1 MQPTSLSRIIQDTH
15 ALPSI
20 PGVASRLLERLQDPE
35 THAAEISTLIEM
47 DPALSLKVLQLANSA
62 MFAPASPVHSIER
75 AIMLLGFNTV
85 RFLIT
90 GVAVLQV
97 AQKMPENEI
106 INPENFWRSAFRGAV
121 AAKYFAEQ
129 SNYPESNEAYLA
141 GLIREIGQIAL
152 IQCAYET
159 YLSVVKAAHDA
170 QVPVVH
176 KEKEILGFTH
186 ADVGALLAVKWNLD
200 EGLAGVI
207 AAYPFPSE
215 HPDLTNLHLTAVLHL
230 ADRFAALATPTT
242 AHFEDVLAKLDPL
255 VIEYWSQ
262 AQAHDLSPESLEVDW
277 QALKSLLDQGNP
289 FI

>member
-1 MQPTSLSRIIQDTH
+1 MPSASLSRIIQDTH

-106 INPENFWRSAFRGAV
+106 INPESFWRSAFRGAV

-129 SNYPESNEAYLA
+129 CDYAESNEAYLA
-141 GLIREIGQIAL
+141 GLIREIGRIAL

-159 YLSVVKAAHDA
+159 YLAVVQAAREA
-170 QVPVVH
+170 NVPVVN
-176 KEKEILGFTH
+176 KEKELLGFTH

-207 AAYPFPSE
+207 AAYPFPCDY
-215 HPDLTNLHLTAVLHL
+215 PDLNNLPLTTILHL
-230 ADRFAALATPTT
+230 ADRFASLDNPGPELFPQLFA
-242 AHFEDVLAKLDPL
+242 ELDPL
-255 VIEYWSQ
+255 VAQHWAQ
-262 AQAHDLSPESLEVDW
+262 AQDLSPEILEAHW
-277 QALKSLLDQGNP
+277 QTLKPLLEQGNL

>member
-1 MQPTSLSRIIQDTH
+1 MSPTSLSRIIQDTH

-20 PGVASRLLERLQDPE
+20 PGVASRLLERLQDPD

-97 AQKMPENEI
+97 AQKMPDNEI
-106 INPENFWRSAFRGAV
+106 INPESFWRSAFRGAV
-121 AAKYFAEQ
+121 AAKYLAEA
-129 SNYPESNEAYLA
+129 SNYPEGNEAYLA
-141 GLIREIGQIAL
+141 GLIREIGRIAL
-152 IQCAYET
+152 IQCAYDT
-159 YLSVVKAAHDA
+159 YLAVVKAAQEAH
-170 QVPVVH
+170 VPVVI

-200 EGLAGVI
+200 EGIAGVI
-207 AAYPFPSE
+207 AAYPFPAETS
-215 HPDLTNLHLTAVLHL
+215 DLHNPHLATVLHL
-230 ADRFAALATPTT
+230 ADHLADLDSPSHDDFVKLLSELDALAIQVWSEQQGQNLSGEMLE
-242 AHFEDVLAKLDPL
+242 AYWQNLKPL
-255 VIEYWSQ
+255 
-262 AQAHDLSPESLEVDW
+262 LE
-277 QALKSLLDQGNP
+277 QGNP